1 MPIHTLLDD
10 DDDFAPYPT
19 DEWKPKST
27 GVELGAKTNDVVAED
42 DSLAALIAK
51 TRAKYAAE
59 HHHPPAANATGL
71 RAGSNTSTGP
81 FSPMDDAAGHFTDRG
96 IMLQLTVTM
105 RQDPVRAKV
114 ISERA
119 LKIYEK
125 ARVFTIGSV
134 CTAGLLLAP
143 I

>member
-1 MPIHTLLDD
+1 MPIHTVLDD
-10 DDDFAPYPT
+10 DDDFQLCHT
-19 DEWKPKST
+19 DAWKPTST
-27 GVELGAKTNDVVAED
+27 GVELNAKGDAVAAENDE
-42 DSLAALIAK
+42 LAALIAK

-59 HHHPPAANATGL
+59 HPHAPPANSMGF
-71 RAGSNTSTGP
+71 RAGSNPSTSALP
-81 FSPMDDAAGHFTDRG
+81 SMDEAAGHFTDRG

-105 RQDPVRAKV
+105 RQDPIRAKV

-134 CTAGLLLAP
+134 SVSEFL
-143 I
+143 